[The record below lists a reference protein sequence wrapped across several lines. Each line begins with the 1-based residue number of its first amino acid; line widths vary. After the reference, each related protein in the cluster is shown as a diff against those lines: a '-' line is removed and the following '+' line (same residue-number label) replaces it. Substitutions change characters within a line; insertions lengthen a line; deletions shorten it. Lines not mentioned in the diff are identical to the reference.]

1 MATSCVPILN
11 TIKGS
16 PVVSDVPDE
25 PLREFTLTIKVRV
38 RDYSASDAV
47 IGMHDV
53 LADYQH
59 WIVGEPDIV
68 VTND

>member
-1 MATSCVPILN
+1 M
-11 TIKGS
+11 
-16 PVVSDVPDE
+16 SDVPDE

-47 IGMHDV
+47 IGMFDV

-59 WIVGEPDIV
+59 WVVGEPEIE
-68 VTND
+68 VTSV